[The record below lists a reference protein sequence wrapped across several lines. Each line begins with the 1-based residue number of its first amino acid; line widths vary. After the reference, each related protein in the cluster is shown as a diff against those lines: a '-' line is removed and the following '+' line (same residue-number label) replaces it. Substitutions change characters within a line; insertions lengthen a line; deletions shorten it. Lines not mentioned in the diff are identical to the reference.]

1 MAQLS
6 CAIKLLQQLH
16 NCVSNKL
23 ILIYCLHY
31 YYNVS
36 VPASVRCNDVTNYA
50 IGLGQGHPSQLWLPC
65 KVCSHVY
72 ATCVT

>member
-23 ILIYCLHY
+23 ILHY

-36 VPASVRCNDVTNYA
+36 VPASVRFNDVTNYA

-65 KVCSHVY
+65 TVAMCTPHV
-72 ATCVT
+72 